1 MESAVDPG
9 RGRRVRVHEW
19 GGGGAGPSRPEI
31 RTGDQ
36 KLIELI
42 VCAIESRN
50 RWMDGA
56 IPVDARKKP
65 KSTAT
70 MAGPA
75 LIDPPRISTT
85 RMIANSSTTDS
96 EMATTDHTLRSVR
109 SPGPGVQPRT
119 PPPEPSCHQRGPR
132 MPQVTHRR
140 PGPPGNRTPPPS
152 RDGPTVRP
160 RTAIRPCARMGNSG
174 GSLPCPHIP
183 FAGISNCCHG
193 RGEETPEGARKMAP
207 KAPKTGHF
215 TRVARECYAPISR
228 DEWGQNGA
236 TTVACGKGKSSNP
249 RYSKRY
255 SRTNS
260 HVIRRNSDR
269 SFTTTHR
276 QR

>member
-1 MESAVDPG
+1 MESAVGPG
-9 RGRRVRVHEW
+9 RGRRGRVHEW
-19 GGGGAGPSRPEI
+19 GRDGAGPSRPEI

-109 SPGPGVQPRT
+109 SPGPRVQPRT

-132 MPQVTHRR
+132 MPRVTHHRSE
-140 PGPPGNRTPPPS
+140 PPGNRTPPPS
-152 RDGPTVRP
+152 RGGPTARP
-160 RTAIRPCARMGNSG
+160 RAVIRPCARTGNSE

-183 FAGISNCCHG
+183 FAGISTCRHRC
-193 RGEETPEGARKMAP
+193 GEETPDDARKMS
-207 KAPKTGHF
+207 PKTAKASKAGHF
-215 TRVARECYAPISR
+215 TGVARERYAPISR
-228 DEWGQNGA
+228 DECGQNDA
-236 TTVACGKGKSSNP
+236 TTVVRGKGNP
-249 RYSKRY
+249 QFLGTRNVTHG
-255 SRTNS
+255 RT
-260 HVIRRNSDR
+260 HTR
-269 SFTTTHR
+269 
-276 QR
+276 

>member
-1 MESAVDPG
+1 MNGATVK
-9 RGRRVRVHEW
+9 RRPV
-19 GGGGAGPSRPEI
+19 PL
-31 RTGDQ
+31 GDQ

-119 PPPEPSCHQRGPR
+119 PPPEPSCHQPGPR

-140 PGPPGNRTPPPS
+140 LAAPGIRTPPPS
-152 RDGPTVRP
+152 RDRPTARRRKTIRP
-160 RTAIRPCARMGNSG
+160 RTRPGNSER
-174 GSLPCPHIP
+174 SLPCPHIL
-183 FAGISNCCHG
+183 FAGISNCCH
-193 RGEETPEGARKMAP
+193 RLGEETPEDVRNMPP
-207 KAPKTGHF
+207 KTPKTGHF
-215 TRVARECYAPISR
+215 ARVARECYAPISH
-228 DEWGQNGA
+228 DECGQTGA
-236 TTVACGKGKSSNP
+236 TTVEHGKGISSNP
-249 RYSKRY
+249 GYPKSN

-260 HVIRRNSDR
+260 QAISRNDARR
-269 SFTTTHR
+269 FTKTHR